1 MKFKNYH
8 RIEKYQNL
16 FPSMVVMIIF
26 LPFKIKLL
34 INVLSSPQD
43 FVFSFRY
50 PKKTNIKKL
59 IEFSVLPSPV
69 HGCIIFY

>member
-26 LPFKIKLL
+26 FKMKLL
-34 INVLSSPQD
+34 INVPSSPQD

-50 PKKTNIKKL
+50 PEKTNIKKL

-69 HGCIIFY
+69 HGCIIHY